1 MKILLSDVLEKTTS
15 GGGHSFFE
23 ILNDGDVENGCFRA
37 KSRTACIAVGCKG
50 SLEVDA
56 LFGTGEK
63 LRSGHLPEFGELVMY
78 NVVKCDTCELSI
90 DSQKYGVISD
100 E

>member
-1 MKILLSDVLEKTTS
+1 MKILLSDVLKKTTNES
-15 GGGHSFFE
+15 GHSFFE
-23 ILNDGDVENGCFRA
+23 ILNDGEIKNGCFRA

-63 LRSGHLPEFGELVMY
+63 IRSGRLPEFGELVTF
-78 NVVKCDTCELSI
+78 NTAKCDTCELEV
-90 DSQKYGVISD
+90 DSQKLGVISD